1 MSWINGEWVQDDNM
15 NYGFPMP
22 VELLKLNKA
31 IEHFENATVKDFIY
45 QFTPYLQIE
54 LDKIQKEHP
63 EETTGIEIS
72 DLVLIYFELKKEPNQ
87 YACEAVKQAYEKMI
101 ADYVKKNNSPSVSV
115 RGKKTEK
122 IHYPVDKINSLLFSK
137 GFEKSGNY
145 PISAEKHGSKKEITT
160 ILTLDFEELEQDT
173 ALTFRK
179 LTPFDKRVY
188 LSAGALLEAGNKYIS
203 ATQIYKAMGGKGSP
217 APNQIENIVNSCKKM
232 MIYRLRIDNRQ
243 EAEAYNYPLFQNGY
257 FFLFPFEIVENVTIN
272 GKLTDFCIHAL
283 KDELLLI
290 EYARERKQVK
300 SFTLEQWTLPFSM
313 TEEHILIDDYFRKR
327 ISHMQRDKE
336 KTGRYINKILFKT
349 IYENL
354 GIDTK
359 RGATAIMRKKKSR
372 TAPKFRQLLEHYKDT
387 GIITGY
393 TEGQDGFTIKL

>member
-1 MSWINGEWVQDDNM
+1 MPEPKLTKSAKTLLEYFRTFPAGDPITATHKELATALNCTTRSIRNALHQLEEIGEIRIESGKEEGKASTYFVNTPPET
-15 NYGFPMP
+15 N
-22 VELLKLNKA
+22 VLLPA
-31 IEHFENATVKDFIY
+31 I
-45 QFTPYLQIE
+45 
-54 LDKIQKEHP
+54 
-63 EETTGIEIS
+63 IS
-72 DLVLIYFELKKEPNQ
+72 IGGKEP
-87 YACEAVKQAYEKMI
+87 
-101 ADYVKKNNSPSVSV
+101 
-115 RGKKTEK
+115 EK

-160 ILTLDFEELEQDT
+160 ILTLDFEELERDT

-203 ATQIYKAMGGKGSP
+203 ATQIYKAMGGKGRP